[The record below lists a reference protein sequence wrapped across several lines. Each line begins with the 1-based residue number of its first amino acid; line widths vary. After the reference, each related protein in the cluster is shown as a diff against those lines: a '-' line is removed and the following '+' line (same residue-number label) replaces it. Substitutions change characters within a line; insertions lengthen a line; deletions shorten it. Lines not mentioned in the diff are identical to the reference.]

1 MEQRPLGKTG
11 LSVSVLGYGCGAIG
25 GLMVK
30 GTATEQDRAIGRAI
44 DQGITYFDKP
54 DGVFYPMDQIK
65 AEEQFIKEFSLNPF
79 LRPKSPND
87 LIK

>member
-1 MEQRPLGKTG
+1 MGMNR
-11 LSVSVLGYGCGAIG
+11 VLASDLRIYLDSGE
-25 GLMVK
+25 VK
-30 GTATEQDRAIGRAI
+30 
-44 DQGITYFDKP
+44 GITYFDKP

>member
-1 MEQRPLGKTG
+1 LDSGE
-11 LSVSVLGYGCGAIG
+11 
-25 GLMVK
+25 VK
-30 GTATEQDRAIGRAI
+30 
-44 DQGITYFDKP
+44 GITYFDKP